1 MSEFTGRSFI
11 WSDFQDAY
19 FMDASFPVAYG
30 DASGLLEA
38 SCDFCAEYCA
48 ERGIRNV
55 SGYFELLDS
64 DGNLLETLHLDYS
77 IGML

>member
-30 DASGLLEA
+30 DMGGLLEA
-38 SCDFCAEYCA
+38 ANDFCSEYCE
-48 ERGIRNV
+48 ERNIQQV
-55 SGYFELLDS
+55 AGYFELLDS

>member
-19 FMDASFPVAYG
+19 IMDASFPVTYG
-30 DASGLLEA
+30 DACGLLEA
-38 SCDFCAEYCA
+38 SCDFCAEYCE
-48 ERGIRNV
+48 ERGISKV

-64 DGNLLETLHLDYS
+64 DGNLLETVQVDYS
-77 IGML
+77 RSYV